1 MLASIQTKVS
11 VPVFFILIFGILG
24 GVVSHV
30 SFTGMGQMVSYP
42 FLGGTTRIFLTN
54 QTVCG
59 GPWHVHL
66 SEFMVILAYAR
77 PNVQLCEWC
86 NMYCILGAAISS

>member
-11 VPVFFILIFGILG
+11 VPMFLFLIFGILG

-30 SFTGMGQMVSYP
+30 SFTGIPGDKCSSYP
-42 FLGGTTRIFLTN
+42 FLGGTTRNDFFDEPDTGR
-54 QTVCG
+54 G

-66 SEFMVILAYAR
+66 SEFMVIG
-77 PNVQLCEWC
+77 LC
-86 NMYCILGAAISS
+86 